1 MSSLGEVDVT
11 QLLESKPV
19 QETVGDGFLSDQ
31 RKDLELKKLCDCLEL
46 GRLPEDG
53 MEAQKVVAQADGV
66 LYFVDAK
73 RGNRK

>member
-1 MSSLGEVDVT
+1 M
-11 QLLESKPV
+11 
-19 QETVGDGFLSDQ
+19 QETVDDGFLSDQ

-46 GRLPEDG
+46 GRLPEEG
-53 MEAQKVVAQADGV
+53 MEAQKVVAQAFFFTIVDRV